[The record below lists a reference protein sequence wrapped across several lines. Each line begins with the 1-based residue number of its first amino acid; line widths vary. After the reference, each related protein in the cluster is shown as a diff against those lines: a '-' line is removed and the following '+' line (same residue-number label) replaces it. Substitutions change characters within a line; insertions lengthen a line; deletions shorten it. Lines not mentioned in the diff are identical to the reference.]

1 MGQVAEAAK
10 QRWIIHADLDAFF
23 ASVEQLLDPS
33 LKGKAIIVGGSPDA
47 RGVVSSASY
56 PARRYGVHSAMPV
69 ARALR
74 LCPQAILVPA
84 RHGVYGEHS
93 QRVMGILHE
102 ITPLVEQVSIDEAFL
117 DVTGCDSLWGPI
129 EQIAQLIRR
138 RINTECNLPVSLGV
152 ASNKLVAKIA
162 CDLGKPEG
170 LIIVPPGEEQAFLA
184 PLPIERLWG
193 VGQVTGARLRDLGVQ
208 TIGQLAAWPEEQLAR
223 QFGEMGHGLYRGA
236 RGIDMGTVHTSH
248 EQRSISKE
256 VTFARDVNDTALLQR
271 TLLQMSDSLAARLRH
286 EHLVAETVRI
296 KLRFPDF
303 STITRQQR
311 LPDPTDQ
318 ADTVYGLAV
327 DLLRRNL
334 PPGQYLRLL
343 GLAVS
348 DLVEEGGYQLSLL
361 DASDQ
366 KQIRLSRAVDQIR
379 ERYGRGAISRAS
391 LLRRSRREDD
401 NPRS

>member
-1 MGQVAEAAK
+1 MGEVAQTAK

-23 ASVEQLLDPS
+23 ASVEQLLDPR
-33 LKGKAIIVGGSPDA
+33 LKGKAIIVGGSPQA
-47 RGVVSSASY
+47 RGVVASASY
-56 PARRYGVHSAMPV
+56 PARRYGVRSAMPV

-93 QRVMGILHE
+93 QRVMSILRE

-117 DVTGCDSLWGPI
+117 DVSGCEALWGPI
-129 EQIAQLIRR
+129 ERITQLIRR
-138 RINTECNLPVSLGV
+138 RIDAECGLPVSIGA

-170 LIIVPPGEEQAFLA
+170 LIVVAPGDEAPFLA
-184 PLPIERLWG
+184 PLSIERLWG
-193 VGQVTGARLRDLGVQ
+193 VGQVMGARLRDLGIE
-208 TIGQLAAWPEEQLAR
+208 TIGQLATWPEEQLVQ
-223 QFGEMGHGLYRGA
+223 QFGEAGHGLFRGA
-236 RGIDMGTVHTSH
+236 RGIDTGSVHLTR
-248 EQRSISKE
+248 EQRSMSKE
-256 VTFARDVNDTALLQR
+256 VTFARDVSDIATLQR
-271 TLLQMSDSLAARLRH
+271 TLLQMSDSLAAGLRR
-286 EHLVAETVRI
+286 EHLVAETVRL

-303 STITRQQR
+303 DTITRQQHMAS
-311 LPDPTDQ
+311 PTDQ
-318 ADTVYGLAV
+318 ADTIYALAI

-334 PPGQYLRLL
+334 ARGQQLRLL

-348 DLVEEGGYQLSLL
+348 GLIEEGGYQLSLL
-361 DASDQ
+361 DSSDQ

-391 LLRRSRREDD
+391 LLRRPRHEDEE
-401 NPRS
+401 RL